1 MITTRYRRP
10 GLREGMKVRPDVPDR
25 LMDAMFTFVD
35 KRTSPSFPSL
45 FRRLAV
51 ILGHG

>member
-1 MITTRYRRP
+1 MITTRYQRP
-10 GLREGMKVRPDVPDR
+10 GLREGVKVRPEEPDR
-25 LMDAMFTFVD
+25 LMDAMFASVD
-35 KRTSPSFPSL
+35 KRTFPSFPSL